1 MKSFSRVLPAA
12 LLLLLCAASVAAQSA
27 DDIIAKNLQ
36 TKGGLEKWKSIQSM
50 KLTGHIVANGQPVP
64 LTIWSKRPNLMRQEI
79 DLQGTRRVQAFDG
92 TTAWMMNGD
101 MARGVTG
108 PEAQA
113 AREQADFDSPFIDY
127 RAKGNTVEFVGNETI
142 DGASVAHIKL
152 TRKTGQVEDYYFEPD
167 TGLERRTSVTLERNG
182 QKATVVSDLS
192 DYRDV
197 GGVKVPFS
205 VKQSVN
211 GTPLTQL
218 TVDNVEFNV
227 PMDAAMFRM
236 PKQGG

>member
-1 MKSFSRVLPAA
+1 MKSFSRVLTAA
-12 LLLLLCAASVAAQSA
+12 LAVLLYAASLSAQSV
-27 DDIIAKNLQ
+27 DDIIAKNIQ
-36 TKGGLEKWKSIQSM
+36 TKGGLEKWKSVQSM
-50 KLTGHIVANGQPVP
+50 KLTGHIEANGQRVP
-64 LTIWSKRPNLMRQEI
+64 LTIWSKRPNLMRQELE
-79 DLQGTRRVQAFDG
+79 LQGMKRVQAFDG
-92 TTAWMMNGD
+92 TTAWMMSGD
-101 MARGVTG
+101 TARPVTG

-127 RAKGNTVEFVGNETI
+127 RAKGNTVELVGNETI
-142 DGASVAHIKL
+142 DGTNVAHVKL
-152 TRKTGQVEDYYFEPD
+152 TRKTGEVEDYYFD
-167 TGLERRTSVTLERNG
+167 ADAGLERRTSVTLERNG

-211 GTPLTQL
+211 GTALTQL

-227 PMDAAMFRM
+227 PMDDAMFSM
-236 PKQGG
+236 PK